1 MKEDWEGVEVECKTW
16 KDTGTFVMAGASYDE
31 VV

>member
-1 MKEDWEGVEVECKTW
+1 MRDDWEGIEVECKTW

-31 VV
+31 V